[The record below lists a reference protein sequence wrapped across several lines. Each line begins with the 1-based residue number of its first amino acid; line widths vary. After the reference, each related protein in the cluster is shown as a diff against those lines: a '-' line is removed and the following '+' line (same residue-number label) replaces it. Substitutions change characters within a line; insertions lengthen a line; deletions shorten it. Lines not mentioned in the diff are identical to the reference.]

1 MTSLNHRVEE
11 ISLSLIAPNP
21 YQPRY
26 AFNDAAIDE
35 LAQSIRESGVLQPV
49 VVRPIEHGYELVA
62 GERRCRA
69 SKRAGKS
76 HIPAIIRPMTDEQ
89 SMKYA
94 LLENVQREDL
104 TPVEEAKAYVQL
116 LESLGMTQAKLSETI
131 GKSRSYIANTV
142 RLLQLPPSV
151 LTLLETG
158 KLSAGHG
165 RALLA
170 LKTDQQRVAIA
181 QTAIVENWSVR
192 NIEEFVRQYAQRRS
206 IKEKCNDRSNPFVEE
221 IEQTLEAT
229 LGTKVNITSFKSKQ
243 GGTIEIHYTSLDD
256 LDRLIEEL
264 SK

>member
-1 MTSLNHRVEE
+1 MTSSNHRVEE
-11 ISLSLIAPNP
+11 ISLSLIVPNP

-26 AFNDAAIDE
+26 AFNEAAIDE

-49 VVRPIEHGYELVA
+49 IVRPIEQGYELVA

-76 HIPAIIRPMTDEQ
+76 HIPAIVRPMTDEQ

-142 RLLQLPPSV
+142 RLLQLPPAV
-151 LTLLETG
+151 LTLLEEG

-165 RALLA
+165 RALLS
-170 LKTDQQRVAIA
+170 LKTNQQRMAIA
-181 QTAIVENWSVR
+181 QKAIVENWSVR
-192 NIEEFVRQYAQRRS
+192 NTEEFVRQYAQRRS
-206 IKEKCNDRSNPFVEE
+206 IQEKCSDRSNPFLEE
-221 IEQTLEAT
+221 MEQTLEDVF
-229 LGTKVNITSFKSKQ
+229 GTKVNITPFKQ